1 MRFLN
6 LASPA
11 PSSNQ
16 TSSHFTIRFVSS
28 QPFDIGV
35 LMLSCGEEVSSLKN
49 QLPITSRGPI
59 MSFRR
64 LAIDSALIA
73 VCAALPFLSFAKPQ
87 QPTTTA
93 ADQKKDL
100 PDSPKPKGG
109 PSPAKLPTEA
119 AWPRLFTSGDDKFS
133 IYQPQVDRWE
143 GNQIQLYSA
152 VELKS
157 GKDTAA
163 RYGVVWFQAR
173 TEVDKVNRLVTLDQ
187 AKVTEVKFPA
197 AHEME
202 AKLTAILE
210 KRLPSATKIVSLD
223 RLEAELDQSEDT
235 IRGVAVKNDPPKIII
250 ASKPSLEI
258 LIDGAPR
265 LSAVQDTK
273 LQRIINTRS
282 IILFEEDKKLYFLR
296 VQDWWLQS
304 KELDGPWQYAKKLPD
319 DMKKAEEFIVSQN
332 QAQDPEGE
340 RNKQQPS
347 LKESGKKGN
356 VPDVYVVYG
365 PAELI
370 ETKGD
375 PQFAPIHGAALEY
388 VTNTTGNIFRLGADY
403 YVLISGRWFKSPSLD
418 GPWTFVDA
426 QAMPPDFA
434 KIPTDSPKS
443 TILASVPG
451 TPQAKEALI
460 ANSIPQ
466 TATIT
471 RSEAKITVQY
481 DGDPTFEQ
489 IDGTSLSRAVNTSAA
504 LIKVSDTSYYCVEA
518 GVWFKA
524 PTPQG
529 PWTVADSVPVD
540 IYDIPATSPIHY
552 VTYVKVYGSTP
563 DVVYVGYTPGYY
575 GTVVSSSTTTV
586 VYGTGW
592 YYPPYIGPT
601 VWYGWPYTYGVGA
614 GFTYATDSGWSVSFG
629 VGYGYYPWYY
639 PWWGPMGYYGC
650 CWYPYYGWGAWG
662 GAAVAN
668 VYGVWGNTAYSRT
681 GAAWANPYTGNYG
694 AATRGAYHNTQTG
707 RTTVAGR
714 GYNTNVYTGNTY
726 GYRGGATYN
735 PNTGIVAG
743 GGAGYAG
750 NIYSGEGSANRGGF
764 VYNTNTNAGIAA
776 GKNNIYAGKDG
787 TVYRYDRNS
796 GNWSSNSGNGWQ
808 NVDRPTPSLQNQ
820 ERARTQGTQRSQ
832 NFNSARSAPRARM
845 GGGRRR

>member
-1 MRFLN
+1 
-6 LASPA
+6 
-11 PSSNQ
+11 
-16 TSSHFTIRFVSS
+16 
-28 QPFDIGV
+28 
-35 LMLSCGEEVSSLKN
+35 
-49 QLPITSRGPI
+49 
-59 MSFRR
+59 MSFRY
-64 LAIDSALIA
+64 LAVTVCGTLVCLATFFSAIA
-73 VCAALPFLSFAKPQ
+73 Q
-87 QPTTTA
+87 QPSA
-93 ADQKKDL
+93 SSPDQKSSL

-109 PSPAKLPTEA
+109 TLPAKLPTEQ
-119 AWPRLFTSGDDKFS
+119 AWPRTFTSGNDKFD
-133 IYQPQVDRWE
+133 IYQPQLDRWD
-143 GNQIQLYSA
+143 GNQIHIYSA
-152 VELKS
+152 VELKV
-157 GKDTAA
+157 GKETAA
-163 RYGVVWFQAR
+163 RYGVVWLHAR

-187 AKVTEVKFPA
+187 IKVDEVKFPA
-197 AHEME
+197 AHERE
-202 AKLTAILE
+202 SELVAILE
-210 KRLPSATKIVSLD
+210 KRLPNVTKTISLD
-223 RLEAELDQSEDT
+223 RLEAELDQDDD
-235 IRGVAVKNDPPKIII
+235 AVKKVHVNNDPPKIII
-250 ASKPSLEI
+250 TSKPSVEV

-265 LSAVQDTK
+265 LSAVQGTK
-273 LQRIINTRS
+273 LQRVINTRS

-304 KELDGPWQYAKKLPD
+304 KELDGEWKYAKKLPD

-332 QAQDPEGE
+332 QAQNPEGE
-340 RNKQQPS
+340 MTKQQPS
-347 LKESGKKGN
+347 LKETGKKGD
-356 VPDVYVVYG
+356 VPDVFVVYG

-370 ETKGD
+370 ETKGE
-375 PQFAPIHGAALEY
+375 PTFSAIPGTGLEY
-388 VTNTTGNIFRLGADY
+388 VSNTSGNIFRLGAEY
-403 YVLISGRWFKSPSLD
+403 FVLISGRWFKGASLS
-418 GPWTFVDA
+418 GTWTFVDA
-426 QAMPPDFA
+426 QSMPPDFA
-434 KIPTDSPKS
+434 KIPPNSPKA

-451 TPQAKEALI
+451 TPESKEALI

-471 RSEAKITVQY
+471 RSEAKVTVQY
-481 DGDPTFEQ
+481 DGDAAKFEP
-489 IDGTSLSRAVNTSAA
+489 IEGTQLSRAVNTSAA
-504 LIKVSDTSYYCVEA
+504 VIKASETTYYCVEA
-518 GVWFKA
+518 GVWFKSS
-524 PTPQG
+524 TPQG
-529 PWTVADSVPVD
+529 PWTVADTVPAA
-540 IYDIPATSPIHY
+540 IYDIPPSSPIYY

-614 GFTYATDSGWSVSFG
+614 GFTYTTSSGWSFG
-629 VGYGYYPWYY
+629 FGYGYGYYPWYY

-694 AATRGAYHNTQTG
+694 AATRGAYYNTQTG
-707 RTTVAGR
+707 RSTVAGR

-750 NIYSGEGSANRGGF
+750 NIYSGEGAAGRGGF
-764 VYNTNTNAGIAA
+764 VYNTNTNAGVAA

-787 TVYRYDRNS
+787 TVYRYNRNS
-796 GNWSSNSGNGWQ
+796 GSWSSNSGSGWQ
-808 NVDRPTPSLQNQ
+808 TVDRPEPQLQNQ
-820 ERARTQGTQRSQ
+820 QKARTQGTQRTQ
-832 NFNSARSAPRARM
+832 NFNSMRSAPRARTG